1 VRRAACPDT
10 RIHARADSAAAEHR
24 QRRLLLLAFRVWRSG
39 AHALYRERM
48 HAELD
53 ARWADASES
62 ESQKYDSL
70 VQGLKAELAECR
82 SALAREEG
90 ARADVEERF
99 RQAFL
104 RGVSALNLEALAVL
118 SGGSGGGG
126 RGDSVDHG
134 GADPPRPSG
143 RLSASGGA

>member
-1 VRRAACPDT
+1 
-10 RIHARADSAAAEHR
+10 
-24 QRRLLLLAFRVWRSG
+24 
-39 AHALYRERM
+39 M

-126 RGDSVDHG
+126 RGDSIDNG